1 MCSGKFLRLVFKL
14 IPRYLIGQSIWL
26 VENFENFIRLTE
38 QKSLELGLDF
48 ESMDDSTIFC
58 FRASKDKIDP
68 YEEDEPDS
76 MGDAEIKFS
85 ESLGLCQILMV
96 YILDDWIDLYYRLF
110 LFKLVSY

>member
-1 MCSGKFLRLVFKL
+1 MRVTSDWSKIILKTF
-14 IPRYLIGQSIWL
+14 Y
-26 VENFENFIRLTE
+26 RLTE

-48 ESMDDSTIFC
+48 ESMDESTIFC

-85 ESLGLCQILMV
+85 ESLGLC
-96 YILDDWIDLYYRLF
+96 
-110 LFKLVSY
+110 

>member
-1 MCSGKFLRLVFKL
+1 
-14 IPRYLIGQSIWL
+14 
-26 VENFENFIRLTE
+26 
-38 QKSLELGLDF
+38 
-48 ESMDDSTIFC
+48 MDDSTIFC

-96 YILDDWIDLYYRLF
+96 YILDD
-110 LFKLVSY
+110 